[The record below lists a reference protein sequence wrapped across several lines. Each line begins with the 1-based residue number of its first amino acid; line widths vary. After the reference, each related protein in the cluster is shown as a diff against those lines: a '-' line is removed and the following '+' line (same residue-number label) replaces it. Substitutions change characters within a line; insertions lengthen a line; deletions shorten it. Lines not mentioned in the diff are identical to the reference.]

1 MRDQYMRQA
10 DGLLIVYD
18 VTNRQS
24 FDEAMNIYDWSAR
37 VKGKTNFAV
46 VSASSHDVNEVTL
59 PYVFQNIFQ
68 LAVMKP
74 SANMG
79 NQGTPFGVKCDVCFI
94 VSTFVTTIGPALTIV
109 HLAPPPPPSHAL

>member
-1 MRDQYMRQA
+1 MRQA

-37 VKGKTNFAV
+37 VKGRTNFAV

-59 PYVFQNIFQ
+59 PYVF
-68 LAVMKP
+68 
-74 SANMG
+74 
-79 NQGTPFGVKCDVCFI
+79 
-94 VSTFVTTIGPALTIV
+94 
-109 HLAPPPPPSHAL
+109 

>member
-1 MRDQYMRQA
+1 MCHLDIIDTAGQEEYSSMRDQYMRQA

-37 VKGKTNFAV
+37 VKGRTNFAV

-59 PYVFQNIFQ
+59 PYVF
-68 LAVMKP
+68 
-74 SANMG
+74 
-79 NQGTPFGVKCDVCFI
+79 
-94 VSTFVTTIGPALTIV
+94 
-109 HLAPPPPPSHAL
+109 